1 MENITKITA
10 KTAYGVLLAIILGLL
25 AYIMIT
31 QPKVKAGSEVLEI
44 QSKITELE
52 QSIKNHQYQ
61 HKNAVT
67 EKNSCIQECTTTRDK
82 QANDE
87 HLAADQDR
95 AEIETLKNRLG
106 LIMESWKLQ

>member
-1 MENITKITA
+1 MENVKKITA
-10 KTAYGVLLAIILGLL
+10 KAAYGVLLAIILGLL
-25 AYIMIT
+25 SYIMIT

-44 QSKITELE
+44 NNRIAELE
-52 QSIKNHQYQ
+52 KSIKDHQTQ

-67 EKNSCIQECTTTRDK
+67 EKDSCINQCVTSWDK

-87 HLAADQDR
+87 HLAADKDR
-95 AEIETLKNRLG
+95 AEIEQLKTRLG